1 MGCCTCKFLDENNVR
16 EGKVSG
22 CCYFCKKR
30 KCYVTGNSTGCDF
43 SVMTIV
49 EIVIW
54 RMRYTIMEK
63 SITMMIHQ
71 LVFIYLFWL
80 F

>member
-49 EIVIW
+49 EIVI
-54 RMRYTIMEK
+54 
-63 SITMMIHQ
+63 
-71 LVFIYLFWL
+71 
-80 F
+80 